1 MKKILIIIN
10 PVIPHLSRECL
21 AQLSSKSSLN
31 WPSVKKEYL
40 ETDKKEIVI
49 QINGKKRGNLDIEKN
64 MKENDIIE
72 KIKKM
77 SLSEKYKR

>member
-1 MKKILIIIN
+1 M
-10 PVIPHLSRECL
+10 
-21 AQLSSKSSLN
+21 
-31 WPSVKKEYL
+31 
-40 ETDKKEIVI
+40 I

-77 SLSEKYKR
+77 SLSEKYIKDKKIIKIIYVKERLINLIVND

>member
-1 MKKILIIIN
+1 M
-10 PVIPHLSRECL
+10 
-21 AQLSSKSSLN
+21 N

-77 SLSEKYKR
+77 SLSEKYIKDKKIIKIIYVKERLINLIVND